1 MHSHK
6 VLDRIGGP
14 TLYKLCAIFLNAC
27 REEELSMIMNWTYR
41 KHIAER
47 QSYAGMTAVCLSD
60 GLTTAA
66 DSFGVMLGQRPAASI
81 DNRRIRQ

>member
-1 MHSHK
+1 
-6 VLDRIGGP
+6 
-14 TLYKLCAIFLNAC
+14 
-27 REEELSMIMNWTYR
+27 MIMNWTYR

-66 DSFGVMLGQRPAASI
+66 GADSFGVMLGQRPAASI